1 MDAARD
7 MATFQALART
17 GTISSAAH
25 ELGVAP
31 SAVSR
36 RLKALEARLGTE
48 LVRRSTRALVL
59 TPAGEAYLER
69 SKKLLSSIDALE
81 EEMREESLGIA
92 GPIKLAAPL
101 SFGLGELPGPI
112 ERFLSEHPAVTLE
125 LDLRDDQVDLVRE
138 GFDLALRIG
147 ELAASSLIAKRICR
161 IPIQLGASERFLK
174 AHGNPKSPDELEGLP
189 GLVYANAQR
198 GDVLRYKTPDGEE
211 GRVQLTRR
219 VIANNGDMLASLA
232 AGGHGLYHAPDFIMR
247 RYFEDG
253 SLLRL
258 FGDHDWGQVSL
269 QAVWPPT
276 HHQPVRVRT
285 LIDFLATELSRSP
298 KA

>member
-7 MATFQALART
+7 MATFQTLART
-17 GTISSAAH
+17 GTISAAAH

-69 SKKLLSSIDALE
+69 AKGLLASIDALE

-92 GPIKLAAPL
+92 GPVKLAAPL
-101 SFGLGELPGPI
+101 SFGLGELPGPM
-112 ERFLSEHPAVTLE
+112 ERFLSENPAVTLE

-147 ELAASSLIAKRICR
+147 ELPASSLIAKRFCT
-161 IPIQLGASERFLK
+161 IPIQVGASPAFLER
-174 AHGNPKSPDELEGLP
+174 HGNPQSPAEFEGLP

-198 GDVLRYKTPDGEE
+198 GDVLRYEGQGGEE

-219 VIANNGDMLASLA
+219 VVANNGDMLASLA
-232 AGGHGLYHAPDFIMR
+232 AAGHGIYHAPDFIMR
-247 RYFEDG
+247 SHFDSGRLVQLFPDWNWG
-253 SLLRL
+253 S
-258 FGDHDWGQVSL
+258 VAL

-276 HHQPVRVRT
+276 QHQPVRVRC
-285 LIDFLATELSRSP
+285 LIDFLARELSRSP